1 VNVECCGEECACVSG
16 GLVWGKKCTAVL
28 LGRSA
33 RSLQE
38 LCSEVAP
45 HASGRSCASGMD
57 RPYCMCESR
66 NMRTGIQ
73 CTRNREVFRCEPVE
87 CMGAVYSR
95 ADRKLSM
102 RMQRECMGGEYVH
115 VKTESYQHRY
125 KIEARGKEGR

>member
-1 VNVECCGEECACVSG
+1 MSG

-95 ADRKLSM
+95 ADSRLST
-102 RMQRECMGGEYVH
+102 RMHVECMEDPH
-115 VKTESYQHRY
+115 VD
-125 KIEARGKEGR
+125 RGLSTQIHSRGSRKRGSVRA